1 MNWKLI
7 FTLSL
12 FGLAMAIATVF
23 WIPSKIEPIFWL
35 LIFLF
40 CAYQIAKTVAD
51 KFFLHGFLLSLVN
64 CIWITSA
71 HILFVETYL
80 ANHPDEAAMMQTMPM
95 PTHPRIMMA
104 ITGPIVGIISGL
116 VLGLFS
122 WIASKILKKNPVV
135 S

>member
-23 WIPSKIEPIFWL
+23 WIPSNIEPIFWL

-40 CAYQIAKTVAD
+40 CAYQVAKTVGD
-51 KFFLHGFLLSLVN
+51 KFFLHGFLISLVN
-64 CIWITSA
+64 CVWVTSL
-71 HILFVETYL
+71 HIIFAETYL
-80 ANHPDEAAMMQTMPM
+80 ANHPNEATMMQTMPM
-95 PTHPRIMMA
+95 PDSPRLMMA
-104 ITGPIVGIISGL
+104 MTGPVVGIVSGL
-116 VLGLFS
+116 VLGLFC
-122 WIASKILKKNPVV
+122 WIASKISKKKPVT

>member
-7 FTLSL
+7 FTLSF

-23 WIPSKIEPIFWL
+23 WIPSNIEPIFWL

-40 CAYQIAKTVAD
+40 CAYQVAKNVSD
-51 KFFLHGFLLSLVN
+51 KYFLYGFLISLVN
-64 CIWITSA
+64 CLWITSA
-71 HILFVETYL
+71 HVLFAETYL
-80 ANHPDEAAMMQTMPM
+80 FNHPNEAAMMQTMPM
-95 PTHPRIMMA
+95 PDSPRLMMA
-104 ITGPIVGIISGL
+104 MTGPVVGIISGL

-122 WIASKILKKNPVV
+122 WIASKTVKKKPVV

>member
-23 WIPSKIEPIFWL
+23 WIPSNIEPIFWL
-35 LIFLF
+35 LIFIF
-40 CAYQIAKTVAD
+40 CGYQVAKGVSD
-51 KFFLHGFLLSLVN
+51 KFFVHGFLISLVN
-64 CIWITSA
+64 CLWITST
-71 HILFVETYL
+71 HIIFAETYL
-80 ANHPDEAAMMQTMPM
+80 FNHPNEAAMMQTMPI
-95 PTHPRIMMA
+95 PDSPRLMMA
-104 ITGPIVGIISGL
+104 MTGPVVGIISGL

-122 WIASKILKKNPVV
+122 WIASKLVKKPVT

>member
-23 WIPSKIEPIFWL
+23 WIPSNIEPIFWL

-40 CAYQIAKTVAD
+40 CAYQVAKNASD
-51 KFFLHGFLLSLVN
+51 KYFLYGFLISLVN
-64 CIWITSA
+64 CVWITSV
-71 HILFVETYL
+71 HILFAETYL
-80 ANHPDEAAMMQTMPM
+80 FNHPNEAAMMQTMPM
-95 PTHPRIMMA
+95 PDSPRLMMA
-104 ITGPIVGIISGL
+104 MTGPVVGIISGL

-122 WIASKILKKNPVV
+122 WIASKIVKKNPVV

>member
-23 WIPSKIEPIFWL
+23 WIPSNIEPIFWL

-40 CAYQIAKTVAD
+40 CAYQVAKTVSNNY
-51 KFFLHGFLLSLVN
+51 FLHGFLVSLVN
-64 CIWITSA
+64 CVWITSA
-71 HILFVETYL
+71 HILFAETYL
-80 ANHPDEAAMMQTMPM
+80 FNHPNEAAMMQTMPM
-95 PTHPRIMMA
+95 PDSPRLMMGVM
-104 ITGPIVGIISGL
+104 GPVVGIISGL

-122 WIASKILKKNPVV
+122 WIASKIVKTKPVV